1 MKNKSCPEERKVVI
15 RSEGPVVNRTRNL
28 SIHII
33 KVTCEVIPHLIK
45 IWRPHD
51 FVFLQIYIKIG

>member
-33 KVTCEVIPHLIK
+33 KVTCEVILHLIK
-45 IWRPHD
+45 I
-51 FVFLQIYIKIG
+51 